1 LAQAKAASNAGQGI
15 LMSRF
20 GVGVDEISRLYL
32 AGGFASHVDVANA
45 VEIGLLAPVAPDRVI
60 KAGNTSLQGVSE
72 ALLNL
77 DRRQHLEQLVRR
89 AEHVELESEANFFD
103 IFVEACFFKP
113 MPVST

>member
-1 LAQAKAASNAGQGI
+1 
-15 LMSRF
+15 M
-20 GVGVDEISRLYL
+20 
-32 AGGFASHVDVANA
+32 DVANA
-45 VEIGLLAPVAPDRVI
+45 VEIGMLAPVAPDRVI
-60 KAGNTSLQGVSE
+60 KAGNTSLRGVSE

-77 DRRQHLEQLVRR
+77 DRREHLEQLVRR